1 MSTASRDSRVFVNC
15 PFDASFLVLFQAI
28 IFAIHDLGFQA
39 RHALID
45 DSEPIR
51 LRRISNEIKGCRY
64 SIHDLSRV
72 EIGGSQK
79 VPRFNMPFE
88 AGLAYAA
95 HTSGTRSRPHHL
107 LLLDSAP
114 YRYQASLSD
123 AAGLDPKI
131 HHGRAAEAIDAVR
144 NFLSTKSQI
153 VGLPGATFVAQR
165 HALFNA
171 KLPIFARA
179 RHLRMKEV
187 RSLNYVNDLQAI
199 MVQWIADNPP

>member
-1 MSTASRDSRVFVNC
+1 MAATHRDSRVFVNC
-15 PFDASFLVLFQAI
+15 PFDFPFVALFHAI

-45 DSEPIR
+45 DAEAIR
-51 LRRISNEIKGCRY
+51 LRRISNELAGCRY

-95 HTSGTRSRPHHL
+95 HTFGTTHRPHHL

-131 HHGRAAEAIDAVR
+131 HHGRAPDAIEAVR
-144 NFLSTKSQI
+144 NFLSSKSQTA
-153 VGLPGATFVAQR
+153 GLPGATFVAQR
-165 HALFNA
+165 YALFNA
-171 KLPIFARA
+171 KLPNFARA